1 MPNSSSKKSGLL
13 RGVSFKKSQVV
24 LGVSCLFLIA
34 AMIYV
39 WTGVKLVRLSY
50 DYQELR
56 TEHSR
61 LYRENRL
68 VRLERES
75 LRSLPRVEAIARND
89 LGMKNARP
97 QQTVAV
103 FIK

>member
-1 MPNSSSKKSGLL
+1 MPDSSSKKSGL
-13 RGVSFKKSQVV
+13 RKGISFKELKVV
-24 LGVSCLFLIA
+24 IGISCLFMIA

-39 WTGVKLVRLSY
+39 WTGVKMVRLSY
-50 DYQELR
+50 DYQTLR
-56 TEHSR
+56 TEHVR

-68 VRLERES
+68 VKLERES
-75 LRSLPRVEAIARND
+75 LRSLPRVEMIARRD
-89 LGMKNARP
+89 LGMKDANP

>member
-1 MPNSSSKKSGLL
+1 MPDSSSKKSGL
-13 RGVSFKKSQVV
+13 RKGISFKELKVV
-24 LGVSCLFLIA
+24 IGISCLFMIA

-39 WTGVKLVRLSY
+39 WTGVKMVRLSY
-50 DYQELR
+50 DYQALR
-56 TEHSR
+56 TEHVR

-68 VRLERES
+68 VKLERES
-75 LRSLPRVEAIARND
+75 LRSLPRVEMIARRD
-89 LGMKNARP
+89 LGMKDASP

>member
-1 MPNSSSKKSGLL
+1 MPDSSSKKTGL
-13 RGVSFKKSQVV
+13 RKGISFKELKIVI
-24 LGVSCLFLIA
+24 GISCLFMIA

-39 WTGVKLVRLSY
+39 WTGVKMVGLSY
-50 DYQELR
+50 DYQTLR
-56 TEHSR
+56 AEHIR

-68 VRLERES
+68 VKLERES
-75 LRSLPRVEAIARND
+75 LRSLPRVEMIARRD
-89 LGMKNARP
+89 LGMKNANP